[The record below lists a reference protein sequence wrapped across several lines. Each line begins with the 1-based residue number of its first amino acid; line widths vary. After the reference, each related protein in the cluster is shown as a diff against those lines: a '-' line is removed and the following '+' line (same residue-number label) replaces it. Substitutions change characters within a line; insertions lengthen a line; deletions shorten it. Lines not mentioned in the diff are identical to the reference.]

1 MVGIVVVCESR
12 KNTMYLPMPLCGLWV
27 KPCRSVGSGSG
38 ERGSGRARW
47 LLKVGALG
55 SVLGVTWAVKP
66 GASWHVGRVA
76 EIYADKAVAQSHC

>member
-38 ERGSGRARW
+38 ERGSGEPALAVESRGVGKRLGRYLGGEAGCVVACGAR
-47 LLKVGALG
+47 
-55 SVLGVTWAVKP
+55 
-66 GASWHVGRVA
+66 GR
-76 EIYADKAVAQSHC
+76 DLRG